1 MCADTDVA
9 RTEAGKGDHVFSEAL
24 RTHILEIAMER
35 MALIN
40 GAVYG
45 LEDDSEPE
53 RDVDCAARIGTCGT
67 RCCSLVFALTQDEA
81 RAGFVKHNPDRPYYI
96 ARDADGFCA
105 HLDRTTGRC
114 AVYDRRPVRCR
125 KYSCLV

>member
-1 MCADTDVA
+1 MCADTDADKAVA
-9 RTEAGKGDHVFSEAL
+9 CEGDPLFSEEQKA
-24 RTHILEIAMER
+24 HILEIAMER
-35 MALIN
+35 MVLIN

-53 RDVDCAARIGTCGT
+53 RQVYCAARIATCHA

-81 RAGFVKHNPDRPYYI
+81 RAGFVKYNPGRPYYI

-105 HLDRTTGRC
+105 HLDRITGKC
-114 AVYDRRPVRCR
+114 SVHDRRPLRCR
-125 KYSCLV
+125 KYSCLD